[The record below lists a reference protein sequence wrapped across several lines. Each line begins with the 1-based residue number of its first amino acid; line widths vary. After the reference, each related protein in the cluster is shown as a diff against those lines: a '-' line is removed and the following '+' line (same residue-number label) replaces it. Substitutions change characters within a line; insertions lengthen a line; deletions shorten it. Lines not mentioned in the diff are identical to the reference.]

1 MSAPTPNT
9 NSGKGN
15 GGPSIALVVGW
26 FILLFGACIA
36 TAWAA
41 IQRPE
46 ETWSGPALTAVIA
59 GGTVLLGL
67 APIALSMARKPAL
80 KRGEIDRFLLLTE
93 ETRENSALS
102 DASKRLLYRDRELDL
117 LRMLT
122 EQDIAAGKFNSAMRL
137 VNELSSQF
145 GLLEEAEAFRGR
157 IEEARRADV
166 QRQIKIGLEQLNHA
180 LSDEDW
186 HSALLMATR
195 LQRLYPDAPSVQ
207 DLENHVISVRRRHAA
222 GLAHSLDDARSED
235 RIEDAM
241 QLLKELDRHVDTEE
255 AQRLAPVAKAVVS
268 RHREELAERFRGA
281 VETKNWLEAVRLG
294 EQIVLNYPNTR
305 MAEEVS
311 ALLGELHSRVTPSS
325 PPE

>member
-102 DASKRLLYRDRELDL
+102 
-117 LRMLT
+117 RMPPNGCST
-122 EQDIAAGKFNSAMRL
+122 AIANWTCFECSPSRTSLQANSTPPC
-137 VNELSSQF
+137 
-145 GLLEEAEAFRGR
+145 
-157 IEEARRADV
+157 
-166 QRQIKIGLEQLNHA
+166 
-180 LSDEDW
+180 DW
-186 HSALLMATR
+186 
-195 LQRLYPDAPSVQ
+195 
-207 DLENHVISVRRRHAA
+207 
-222 GLAHSLDDARSED
+222 
-235 RIEDAM
+235 
-241 QLLKELDRHVDTEE
+241 
-255 AQRLAPVAKAVVS
+255 
-268 RHREELAERFRGA
+268 
-281 VETKNWLEAVRLG
+281 
-294 EQIVLNYPNTR
+294 
-305 MAEEVS
+305 
-311 ALLGELHSRVTPSS
+311 
-325 PPE
+325 